1 MITKAIAGSYFFTKM
16 AEGTPAAHD
25 NYDTCEEVIVAARNE
40 IAEAT
45 RLTFHIKTLVV
56 VSDDHHRILW
66 AAASDGWETDYRPG
80 SAPEM
85 IREAPSHERENS
97 YSPMSATPEEG
108 WRSRH
113 RASLSSWRMRSRVRS
128 NR

>member
-16 AEGTPAAHD
+16 AEDTPAAHD
-25 NYDTCEEVIVAARNE
+25 NYDTCEEAIVAARNE

-66 AAASDGWETDYRPG
+66 AAASDGFCDHPFT
-80 SAPEM
+80 A
-85 IREAPSHERENS
+85 
-97 YSPMSATPEEG
+97 SPTRRAASIATKVPA
-108 WRSRH
+108 H
-113 RASLSSWRMRSRVRS
+113 
-128 NR
+128 